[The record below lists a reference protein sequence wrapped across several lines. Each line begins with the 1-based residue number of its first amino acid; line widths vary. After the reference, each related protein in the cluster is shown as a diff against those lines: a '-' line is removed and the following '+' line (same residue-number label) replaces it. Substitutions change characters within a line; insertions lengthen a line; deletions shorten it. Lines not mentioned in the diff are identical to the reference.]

1 MSSEPLIIDAS
12 GLILGRMA
20 THVAKLAL
28 EGQSIIIVNAEKA
41 VISGSRKSIIHRVKT
56 KLKTRTLGS
65 QEKAP
70 SHPRRPDLYVRRA
83 IRGMLPREKPSGR
96 EAYKRIKVYIDVP
109 EVYAN
114 KPALRISGAEASRLM
129 HRYITVEDVS
139 KEIGK
144 M

>member
-20 THVAKLAL
+20 AHVAKLAL

-41 VISGSRKSIIHRVKT
+41 VISGNRKSIIQKVKK
-56 KLKTRTLGS
+56 KLGTRSLTS

-70 SHPRRPDLYVRRA
+70 THPRRPDLYVRRA
-83 IRGMLPREKPSGR
+83 IRGMLPRKKSRGK
-96 EAYKRIKVYIDVP
+96 EAYRRIKVYIDVP
-109 EVYAN
+109 EEYAS
-114 KPALRISGAEASRLM
+114 KPALRISEAEASRLG
-129 HRYITVEDVS
+129 HKYIAIEDLS

-144 M
+144 V

>member
-20 THVAKLAL
+20 SHVAKLAL
-28 EGQSIIIVNAEKA
+28 EGRAIIIVNAEKA
-41 VISGSRKSIIHRVKT
+41 VISGNRKSIIYEVK
-56 KLKTRTLGS
+56 KKMGTRSLTS

-83 IRGMLPREKPSGR
+83 IRGMLPRKKSSGK
-96 EAYKRIKVYIDVP
+96 EAFKRVKVYINVP
-109 EVYAN
+109 EEYAS
-114 KPALRISGAEASRLM
+114 KPAIRISVAEASRLKR
-129 HRYITVEDVS
+129 RYITIEDLS

-144 M
+144 V